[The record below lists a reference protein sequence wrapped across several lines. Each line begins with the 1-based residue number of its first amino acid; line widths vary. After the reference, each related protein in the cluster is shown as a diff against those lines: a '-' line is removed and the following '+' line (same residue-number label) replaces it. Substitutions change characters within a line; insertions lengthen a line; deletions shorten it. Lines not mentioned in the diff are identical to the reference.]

1 MHVYIY
7 IDTRVLYI
15 LKGSPQKIYKKGP
28 YIQSMP
34 YTCSWT
40 LCGKQL
46 HIYIYWWSTI
56 VKSPTYI
63 ELAVEIIHR
72 IVLMLCLLNS
82 LNYIDYGQSNVIK
95 FLDLQPFIWEALLN
109 SLNYTH
115 YGR

>member
-15 LKGSPQKIYKKGP
+15 LKGSPWKIYKKGP

-46 HIYIYWWSTI
+46 HIYWWSTI
-56 VKSPTYI
+56 VK
-63 ELAVEIIHR
+63 
-72 IVLMLCLLNS
+72 
-82 LNYIDYGQSNVIK
+82 
-95 FLDLQPFIWEALLN
+95 
-109 SLNYTH
+109 
-115 YGR
+115 